1 MYEQAIDQL
10 LEAAALNPNKK
21 EIKLLVAECYFL
33 QGEEQQALIY
43 YERYMGEITVKNVKH
58 AVRYGTILVKVGREV
73 EGIVVLEATLQA
85 IEGKEGLDGERV

>member
-33 QGEEQQALIY
+33 
-43 YERYMGEITVKNVKH
+43 
-58 AVRYGTILVKVGREV
+58 
-73 EGIVVLEATLQA
+73 
-85 IEGKEGLDGERV
+85 